1 MSRWHFIRRLIPLLA
16 VFLLLFTGCS
26 AFEAGPLNPKGSVG
40 QDQLWLIMLSLV
52 IMIGVLIVVFALF
65 FYVLVRYRKRR
76 GQTGIPKQ
84 VEGNHKLELIWTI
97 VPLLLLFV
105 LAVPTVAKTF
115 ELAEKFD
122 DASGAIEVKVTGH
135 QFWWEFEY
143 KDHGIITAQELV
155 IPVGKRVQYEL
166 VTTDVNHSFWIPAL
180 GGKQDN
186 VAGVTNHLYLD
197 AEEAGVYRGRCAEL
211 CGAGH
216 ALMNFNV
223 KAVSQAEFD
232 QWIADMQAP
241 APAAE
246 EIPQELQ
253 AGHEVFASKCIQCHA
268 IDSSAAGAFPN
279 LDGFANRDYV
289 AGFLENNERNLRD
302 WLKDPQAVKPGNKM
316 PNMGLSDQELDDL
329 LVYLNSLK

>member
-1 MSRWHFIRRLIPLLA
+1 MSRWHLARRFIPLLA

-26 AFEAGPLNPKGSVG
+26 AVGPGPLNPKGSVG
-40 QDQLWLIMLSLV
+40 QDQLWLIMLSLT
-52 IMIGVLIVVFALF
+52 IMIAVLLVVFALF

-76 GQTGIPKQ
+76 GQTGTPEQ

-115 ELAEKFD
+115 ELAEVYT
-122 DASGAIEVKVTGH
+122 DAKDAVQVKVTAH

-155 IPVGKRVQYEL
+155 IPVDKRVQYEL
-166 VTTDVNHSFWIPAL
+166 VTADVNHSFWIPAL
-180 GGKQDN
+180 GGKMDN
-186 VAGVTNHLYLD
+186 VAGVTNTFYLD
-197 AEEAGVYRGRCAEL
+197 ADEKGTYRGRCAEL
-211 CGAGH
+211 CGVGH

-223 KAVSQAEFD
+223 KVVSQEEFD
-232 QWIADMQAP
+232 HWIEQMKAPVAD
-241 APAAE
+241 

-253 AGHEVFASKCIQCHA
+253 EGREIFASTCIQCHSV
-268 IDSSAAGAFPN
+268 DSSSPSAFPN

-289 AGFLENNERNLRD
+289 AGFLKNNDENLRE
-302 WLKDPQAVKPGNKM
+302 WLKDPQDVKPGNKM
-316 PNMGLSDQELDDL
+316 IIAPLSDEEIDEL
-329 LVYLNSLK
+329 VKYLNHLK